1 MPIGVF
7 FVVYSKTKLAILED
21 MQWKSDQQCNGTN
34 RGCVIFVLQGE
45 ASTIRLL
52 DAAFTA
58 GRCGRHPAPA
68 LLPPF
73 DWPALT
79 APSCDCVWFGIFE
92 LVACTGID
100 RLSNLIQ
107 AKPSCQTFA
116 INLLEASCYVNS
128 ALQRTM
134 TGTKLCSQPRTI
146 QNYTTEVAKK
156 CLRDIFAF
164 SKISL
169 QRFIQFF
176 YQKPLQDT
184 CYVYLCSI
192 DIRPFKL
199 LLTTVCCSVCIVRLV
214 DREVL
219 FIRVT
224 YYCFYQASRQYTAN
238 C

>member
-79 APSCDCVWFGIFE
+79 APSCYCVWFGIFE
-92 LVACTGID
+92 LGACTGID
-100 RLSNLIQ
+100 RLSKLIQ

-156 CLRDIFAF
+156 ILNSYFCLLKNKFTAIYSIFLPKTSA
-164 SKISL
+164 
-169 QRFIQFF
+169 R
-176 YQKPLQDT
+176 
-184 CYVYLCSI
+184 YLLRI
-192 DIRPFKL
+192 PVFNR
-199 LLTTVCCSVCIVRLV
+199 
-214 DREVL
+214 
-219 FIRVT
+219 
-224 YYCFYQASRQYTAN
+224 YQAF
-238 C
+238 